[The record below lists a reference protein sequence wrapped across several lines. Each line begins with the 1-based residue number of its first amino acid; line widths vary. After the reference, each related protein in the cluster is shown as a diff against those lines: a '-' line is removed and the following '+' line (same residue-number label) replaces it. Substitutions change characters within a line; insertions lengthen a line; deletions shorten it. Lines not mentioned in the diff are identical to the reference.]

1 MTLEQTP
8 RIGLL
13 LPSRETV
20 LLLDGD
26 LTFLIGA
33 ARLAEQAGYDS
44 LWVGDSLLARPR
56 GEPLALLAAIA
67 AVTTRVRLG
76 TAVLLPLLR
85 HPLNLAH
92 TVASVDR
99 IADGRLVLGVGPGA
113 PVPGTEAELAALGVA
128 GDRRVDAML
137 HSLDRCL
144 RLWRHDDG
152 EVELLPTPYRAGG
165 PPLWLGAH
173 GPRMLRL
180 VGQRFDGWLPFSR
193 TAGDYAAGL
202 RAVRQAAE
210 GAGRDPDTLGTGVY
224 LTVAVA
230 DDARRAAQEL
240 DAYMRAY
247 YGVPA
252 EVMAQSQACHA
263 GTLESASEW
272 VAGYTAAG
280 ARELG
285 LGLAR
290 PALGARLERPLP
302 QCGVEGAD
310 AVVEEPGSGHQQ
322 GHGRDHADQHGG
334 VALDRARQGKA
345 RRVVAHGRW
354 ALERLLAA
362 LANRSAGLDRSPAP
376 GTEPLVHEKDGS
388 TGPEPARAGRGS
400 ALPYGPWRRR
410 RRSASAPRPGP
421 TRPWSSPD
429 ASTRRAPA
437 RRRRGCAS
445 TPPSSRS
452 SRWTRPITSSLARS
466 SPGCGSTGRR
476 RTSSST

>member
-20 LLLDGD
+20 LWLDGD

-44 LWVGDSLLARPR
+44 LWVGDSLLAR
-56 GEPLALLAAIA
+56 
-67 AVTTRVRLG
+67 VRVG

-152 EVELLPTPYRAGG
+152 EAELLPTPYRAGG

-280 ARELG
+280 ARELV
-285 LGLAR
+285 LRLAR
-290 PALGARLERPLP
+290 PTLDDYHVAVRELLGAVRP
-302 QCGVEGAD
+302 
-310 AVVEEPGSGHQQ
+310 
-322 GHGRDHADQHGG
+322 RM
-334 VALDRARQGKA
+334 R
-345 RRVVAHGRW
+345 
-354 ALERLLAA
+354 
-362 LANRSAGLDRSPAP
+362 
-376 GTEPLVHEKDGS
+376 
-388 TGPEPARAGRGS
+388 
-400 ALPYGPWRRR
+400 
-410 RRSASAPRPGP
+410 
-421 TRPWSSPD
+421 
-429 ASTRRAPA
+429 
-437 RRRRGCAS
+437 
-445 TPPSSRS
+445 
-452 SRWTRPITSSLARS
+452 
-466 SPGCGSTGRR
+466 
-476 RTSSST
+476 

>member
-20 LLLDGD
+20 LWLDGD

-152 EVELLPTPYRAGG
+152 EAELLPTPYRAGG

-272 VAGYTAAG
+272 VAGYAAAG
-280 ARELG
+280 ARELV
-285 LGLAR
+285 LRLAR
-290 PALGARLERPLP
+290 PTLDDYHVAVRELLGAVRP
-302 QCGVEGAD
+302 
-310 AVVEEPGSGHQQ
+310 
-322 GHGRDHADQHGG
+322 RM
-334 VALDRARQGKA
+334 R
-345 RRVVAHGRW
+345 
-354 ALERLLAA
+354 
-362 LANRSAGLDRSPAP
+362 
-376 GTEPLVHEKDGS
+376 
-388 TGPEPARAGRGS
+388 
-400 ALPYGPWRRR
+400 
-410 RRSASAPRPGP
+410 
-421 TRPWSSPD
+421 
-429 ASTRRAPA
+429 
-437 RRRRGCAS
+437 
-445 TPPSSRS
+445 
-452 SRWTRPITSSLARS
+452 
-466 SPGCGSTGRR
+466 
-476 RTSSST
+476 

>member
-20 LLLDGD
+20 LWLDGD

-33 ARLAEQAGYDS
+33 AQLAEQAGYDS

-99 IADGRLVLGVGPGA
+99 IA
-113 PVPGTEAELAALGVA
+113 
-128 GDRRVDAML
+128 
-137 HSLDRCL
+137 
-144 RLWRHDDG
+144 
-152 EVELLPTPYRAGG
+152 
-165 PPLWLGAH
+165 
-173 GPRMLRL
+173 
-180 VGQRFDGWLPFSR
+180 DGWLPFSR

-272 VAGYTAAG
+272 VAGYAAAG
-280 ARELG
+280 ARELV
-285 LGLAR
+285 LRLAR
-290 PALGARLERPLP
+290 PTLDDYHVAVRELLGAVRP
-302 QCGVEGAD
+302 
-310 AVVEEPGSGHQQ
+310 
-322 GHGRDHADQHGG
+322 RM
-334 VALDRARQGKA
+334 R
-345 RRVVAHGRW
+345 
-354 ALERLLAA
+354 
-362 LANRSAGLDRSPAP
+362 
-376 GTEPLVHEKDGS
+376 
-388 TGPEPARAGRGS
+388 
-400 ALPYGPWRRR
+400 
-410 RRSASAPRPGP
+410 
-421 TRPWSSPD
+421 
-429 ASTRRAPA
+429 
-437 RRRRGCAS
+437 
-445 TPPSSRS
+445 
-452 SRWTRPITSSLARS
+452 
-466 SPGCGSTGRR
+466 
-476 RTSSST
+476 

>member
-20 LLLDGD
+20 LWLDGD

-128 GDRRVDAML
+128 GDRRVD
-137 HSLDRCL
+137 
-144 RLWRHDDG
+144 G
-152 EVELLPTPYRAGG
+152 EAELLPTPYRAGG

-272 VAGYTAAG
+272 VAGYAAAG
-280 ARELG
+280 ARELV
-285 LGLAR
+285 LRLAR
-290 PALGARLERPLP
+290 PTLDDYHVAVRELLGAVRP
-302 QCGVEGAD
+302 
-310 AVVEEPGSGHQQ
+310 
-322 GHGRDHADQHGG
+322 RM
-334 VALDRARQGKA
+334 R
-345 RRVVAHGRW
+345 
-354 ALERLLAA
+354 
-362 LANRSAGLDRSPAP
+362 
-376 GTEPLVHEKDGS
+376 
-388 TGPEPARAGRGS
+388 
-400 ALPYGPWRRR
+400 
-410 RRSASAPRPGP
+410 
-421 TRPWSSPD
+421 
-429 ASTRRAPA
+429 
-437 RRRRGCAS
+437 
-445 TPPSSRS
+445 
-452 SRWTRPITSSLARS
+452 
-466 SPGCGSTGRR
+466 
-476 RTSSST
+476 

>member
-20 LLLDGD
+20 LWLDGD

-44 LWVGDSLLARPR
+44 LWVGDSLLARRR

-113 PVPGTEAELAALGVA
+113 PVPGGEA
-128 GDRRVDAML
+128 
-137 HSLDRCL
+137 
-144 RLWRHDDG
+144 
-152 EVELLPTPYRAGG
+152 ELLPTPYRAGG

-230 DDARRAAQEL
+230 DD
-240 DAYMRAY
+240 
-247 YGVPA
+247 
-252 EVMAQSQACHA
+252 
-263 GTLESASEW
+263 
-272 VAGYTAAG
+272 
-280 ARELG
+280 
-285 LGLAR
+285 
-290 PALGARLERPLP
+290 
-302 QCGVEGAD
+302 
-310 AVVEEPGSGHQQ
+310 
-322 GHGRDHADQHGG
+322 
-334 VALDRARQGKA
+334 
-345 RRVVAHGRW
+345 
-354 ALERLLAA
+354 
-362 LANRSAGLDRSPAP
+362 
-376 GTEPLVHEKDGS
+376 
-388 TGPEPARAGRGS
+388 
-400 ALPYGPWRRR
+400 
-410 RRSASAPRPGP
+410 
-421 TRPWSSPD
+421 
-429 ASTRRAPA
+429 
-437 RRRRGCAS
+437 
-445 TPPSSRS
+445 
-452 SRWTRPITSSLARS
+452 
-466 SPGCGSTGRR
+466 
-476 RTSSST
+476 

>member
-20 LLLDGD
+20 LWLDGD

-33 ARLAEQAGYDS
+33 ARLAEQAG
-44 LWVGDSLLARPR
+44 GDSLLARPR

-152 EVELLPTPYRAGG
+152 EAELLPTPYRAGG

-202 RAVRQAAE
+202 RAVRQASE

-272 VAGYTAAG
+272 VAGYAAAG
-280 ARELG
+280 ARELV
-285 LGLAR
+285 LRLAR
-290 PALGARLERPLP
+290 PTLDDYHVAVRELLGAVRP
-302 QCGVEGAD
+302 
-310 AVVEEPGSGHQQ
+310 
-322 GHGRDHADQHGG
+322 RM
-334 VALDRARQGKA
+334 R
-345 RRVVAHGRW
+345 
-354 ALERLLAA
+354 
-362 LANRSAGLDRSPAP
+362 
-376 GTEPLVHEKDGS
+376 
-388 TGPEPARAGRGS
+388 
-400 ALPYGPWRRR
+400 
-410 RRSASAPRPGP
+410 
-421 TRPWSSPD
+421 
-429 ASTRRAPA
+429 
-437 RRRRGCAS
+437 
-445 TPPSSRS
+445 
-452 SRWTRPITSSLARS
+452 
-466 SPGCGSTGRR
+466 
-476 RTSSST
+476 

>member
-20 LLLDGD
+20 LWLGGD

-113 PVPGTEAELAALGVA
+113 PVPVTEAELAALGVA

-144 RLWRHDDG
+144 RLWRHDD
-152 EVELLPTPYRAGG
+152 
-165 PPLWLGAH
+165 
-173 GPRMLRL
+173 
-180 VGQRFDGWLPFSR
+180 
-193 TAGDYAAGL
+193 
-202 RAVRQAAE
+202 AE

-272 VAGYTAAG
+272 VAGYAAAG
-280 ARELG
+280 ARE
-285 LGLAR
+285 
-290 PALGARLERPLP
+290 
-302 QCGVEGAD
+302 
-310 AVVEEPGSGHQQ
+310 
-322 GHGRDHADQHGG
+322 
-334 VALDRARQGKA
+334 
-345 RRVVAHGRW
+345 
-354 ALERLLAA
+354 
-362 LANRSAGLDRSPAP
+362 
-376 GTEPLVHEKDGS
+376 
-388 TGPEPARAGRGS
+388 
-400 ALPYGPWRRR
+400 
-410 RRSASAPRPGP
+410 
-421 TRPWSSPD
+421 
-429 ASTRRAPA
+429 
-437 RRRRGCAS
+437 
-445 TPPSSRS
+445 
-452 SRWTRPITSSLARS
+452 
-466 SPGCGSTGRR
+466 
-476 RTSSST
+476 

>member
-20 LLLDGD
+20 LWLDGD

-152 EVELLPTPYRAGG
+152 EAELLPTPYRAGG

-224 LTVAVA
+224 LT
-230 DDARRAAQEL
+230 
-240 DAYMRAY
+240 
-247 YGVPA
+247 A

-263 GTLESASEW
+263 GILESASEW

-280 ARELG
+280 ARELV
-285 LGLAR
+285 LRLAR
-290 PALGARLERPLP
+290 PTLDDYHVAVRELLGAVRP
-302 QCGVEGAD
+302 
-310 AVVEEPGSGHQQ
+310 
-322 GHGRDHADQHGG
+322 RM
-334 VALDRARQGKA
+334 R
-345 RRVVAHGRW
+345 
-354 ALERLLAA
+354 
-362 LANRSAGLDRSPAP
+362 
-376 GTEPLVHEKDGS
+376 
-388 TGPEPARAGRGS
+388 
-400 ALPYGPWRRR
+400 
-410 RRSASAPRPGP
+410 
-421 TRPWSSPD
+421 
-429 ASTRRAPA
+429 
-437 RRRRGCAS
+437 
-445 TPPSSRS
+445 
-452 SRWTRPITSSLARS
+452 
-466 SPGCGSTGRR
+466 
-476 RTSSST
+476 